1 MGMARVPMMR
11 VAVARVIVVVMIM
24 IMIMVMVMVMVMI
37 VVLAVIVI
45 IRHDDVLAP
54 QAAALCTSTVTCES
68 ALKRPSVAR

>member
-1 MGMARVPMMR
+1 MGMTRVPMMR
-11 VAVARVIVVVMIM
+11 VAVASVIVVVVVVVIVRIVTMILLLALTG
-24 IMIMVMVMVMVMI
+24 VI
-37 VVLAVIVI
+37 VV